1 MTESAS
7 AEVTDQEWDE
17 ETDVIVVGFGFAG
30 GAAAI
35 SAHDEGSD
43 VLIVEKMP
51 HPGGISICS
60 AGGVRISRDP
70 DGTFEYLK
78 ATNAGTTPDD
88 VLRRFADGMAEVE
101 DFIRELADVNGATVI
116 NRAGLGNYP
125 LPGRNSFAFVMIE
138 DIPGVDIDEAYPHVR
153 SLGAGSRLFK
163 VVEDNVKHRR
173 IPVYTSCRAHRLVTG
188 PDRRVQGLVVERD
201 GTKRRIRTRRGVV
214 LACGGFE
221 ADPSMQMQYWQG
233 QPVFATAFRGNTGDG
248 IRMAQDV
255 GADLWHM
262 WHYHGTY
269 GFKHTDPDYP
279 FGIRTK
285 RLPDWFPVAEGEET
299 IEWDS
304 GFAGDRA
311 VRMPW
316 ILLDRDGGR
325 FMNEYE
331 PYMQDT
337 GHRPMQRFRPETQDY
352 PALPGWFVFD
362 EEGRKAF
369 PVGQP
374 LYNEEGVDFR
384 WSQDNQAEVQLGIL
398 KTAASLGELATALS
412 VDEAVL
418 SATLERYN
426 GYCTAGEDGAFG
438 RPASS
443 MMPVAT
449 PPFYYATAWPL
460 VSNTQGGPVHDSRQ
474 RILDVFGD
482 PIPRL
487 YAAGELGSVFGHL
500 YIGGG
505 NLSEC
510 FVGGRAAGA
519 GVAGEE
525 SL

>member
-1 MTESAS
+1 MADSAS
-7 AEVTDQEWDE
+7 QEIMDQEWDE

-101 DFIRELADVNGATVI
+101 GFIRELAEVNGATVI

-138 DIPGVDIDEAYPHVR
+138 DIPGVDIDETYPYVR

-188 PDRRVQGLVVERD
+188 PDRAVQGLVVERD
-201 GTKRRIRTRRGVV
+201 GVKRCIRTRRGVV

-262 WHYHGTY
+262 WHYHGSY
-269 GFKHTDPDYP
+269 GYALPDPAYP
-279 FGIRTK
+279 FGVRVK
-285 RLPDWFPVAEGEET
+285 RLPDWQPSLDGGSAAQLPK
-299 IEWDS
+299 I
-304 GFAGDRA
+304 
-311 VRMPW
+311 
-316 ILLDRDGGR
+316 ILL
-325 FMNEYE
+325 
-331 PYMQDT
+331 
-337 GHRPMQRFRPETQDY
+337 
-352 PALPGWFVFD
+352 
-362 EEGRKAF
+362 
-369 PVGQP
+369 
-374 LYNEEGVDFR
+374 
-384 WSQDNQAEVQLGIL
+384 
-398 KTAASLGELATALS
+398 
-412 VDEAVL
+412 
-418 SATLERYN
+418 
-426 GYCTAGEDGAFG
+426 
-438 RPASS
+438 
-443 MMPVAT
+443 
-449 PPFYYATAWPL
+449 
-460 VSNTQGGPVHDSRQ
+460 
-474 RILDVFGD
+474 
-482 PIPRL
+482 
-487 YAAGELGSVFGHL
+487 
-500 YIGGG
+500 
-505 NLSEC
+505 
-510 FVGGRAAGA
+510 
-519 GVAGEE
+519 
-525 SL
+525 